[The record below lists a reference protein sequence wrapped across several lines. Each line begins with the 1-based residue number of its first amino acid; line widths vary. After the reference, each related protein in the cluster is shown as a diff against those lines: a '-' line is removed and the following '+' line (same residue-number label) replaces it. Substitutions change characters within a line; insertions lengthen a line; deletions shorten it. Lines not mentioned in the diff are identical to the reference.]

1 MKNNVKLLFLFLVV
15 LITKQSYAQSIGL
28 KGGLNLSNMLIKDDT
43 ETYSEDFKMKLG
55 YQFGAIAEFPISN
68 IFSFETGLLLTT
80 KGYRITEE
88 ESEDGDT
95 YKYTEK
101 LNLLYLD
108 IPLTGKA
115 SFNIGN
121 AKVYGLFGPY
131 IGFGLSGKYKA
142 IYEETSDGETERE
155 EEEETVEWGSDEDES
170 DIKRLDYGLV
180 MGAGVEFKSF
190 QLGLNYNFG
199 LANIS
204 PYSEDGFKYNN
215 RVIGITLAYKLA
227 LK

>member
-1 MKNNVKLLFLFLVV
+1 VEFLFLVV
-15 LITKQSYAQSIGL
+15 LISNQSYGQSIGL
-28 KGGLNLSNMLIKDDT
+28 RGGLNLSNMLIKDDN
-43 ETYSEDFKMKLG
+43 ETYSEDFKLKPG

-68 IFSFETGLLLTT
+68 IFSLETGLLLTT
-80 KGYRITEE
+80 KGYRFTLEE
-88 ESEDGDT
+88 TEDGDS
-95 YKYTEK
+95 YKYTQQ

-108 IPLTGKA
+108 IPLTAKA

-121 AKVYGLFGPY
+121 AKIYGLFGPY
-131 IGFGLSGKYKA
+131 IGFGLSGKYKE
-142 IYEETSDGETERE
+142 IYEETSDGETESE
-155 EEEETVEWGSDEDES
+155 EEEEKVKWGSDEES

-190 QLGLNYNFG
+190 QLGLNYNLG

-204 PYSEDGFKYNN
+204 SYSEDGLKFNN
-215 RVIGITLAYKLA
+215 RVIGITVAYKLA